1 MENGVI
7 IYGLISLSLV
17 EMIEVIRMIFG
28 PLNPCICWFQMFWRN
43 GPLQGALLELD
54 AIIIFR
60 VITQKNN
67 SKIHQGNFSLSF
79 SSSHSSSFT
88 IAMV

>member
-7 IYGLISLSLV
+7 IYGLISVLLV

-28 PLNPCICWFQMFWRN
+28 PLNPWICWFQMFWRN
-43 GPLQGALLELD
+43 GPTQGAMLELD

-60 VITQKNN
+60 VSTQKP
-67 SKIHQGNFSLSF
+67 
-79 SSSHSSSFT
+79 
-88 IAMV
+88 

>member
-7 IYGLISLSLV
+7 IYGLISISLV

-43 GPLQGALLELD
+43 GPAQGAMLALD

-60 VITQKNN
+60 VSTYSENMI
-67 SKIHQGNFSLSF
+67 
-79 SSSHSSSFT
+79 
-88 IAMV
+88 

>member
-17 EMIEVIRMIFG
+17 EMIEVIRMIYG

-60 VITQKNN
+60 VSTQKTNV
-67 SKIHQGNFSLSF
+67 I
-79 SSSHSSSFT
+79 
-88 IAMV
+88 

>member
-7 IYGLISLSLV
+7 IYGLISVSFV

-28 PLNPCICWFQMFWRN
+28 PLNQFICWFQMFWRN
-43 GPLQGALLELD
+43 GPTQGAMLELD

-60 VITQKNN
+60 VSTQKN
-67 SKIHQGNFSLSF
+67 I
-79 SSSHSSSFT
+79 
-88 IAMV
+88 

>member
-7 IYGLISLSLV
+7 YYGLISLSLV
-17 EMIEVIRMIFG
+17 EMIEVIRMIYG
-28 PLNPCICWFQMFWRN
+28 PLNPYICWFQMFWRN

-60 VITQKNN
+60 VGTQK
-67 SKIHQGNFSLSF
+67 KIFKKHQGSFYKLCKYVLGNF
-79 SSSHSSSFT
+79 
-88 IAMV
+88 